1 LIVFFSL
8 NLKSIFYDYNEM
20 IIKLGIITAVLI
32 LGGMMFST
40 EITALFPNTSAS
52 LTDSLK
58 NDFNYL
64 NAKITDSAENRLDT
78 SIDKTIQSVSD
89 SVYEGITETGDKL
102 VENVNEKISEGI
114 TETGDKLVENVNEK
128 ISEGITETG
137 DNIKTGIIESSESS
151 KEILANEVS
160 DFNPF
165 SFIQNI
171 FKLD

>member
-1 LIVFFSL
+1 
-8 NLKSIFYDYNEM
+8 M

-40 EITALFPNTSAS
+40 EITTLFPNTSAS

-58 NDFNYL
+58 NDFNNL
-64 NAKITDSAENRLDT
+64 NAKITNSAENRLDT

-114 TETGDKLVENVNEK
+114 TETGD
-128 ISEGITETG
+128 
-137 DNIKTGIIESSESS
+137 NIKMGIIESGESS
-151 KEILANEVS
+151 KDILANEVS
-160 DFNPF
+160 NFDPF

-171 FKLD
+171 FKID

>member
-1 LIVFFSL
+1 
-8 NLKSIFYDYNEM
+8 M

-40 EITALFPNTSAS
+40 EITTLFPNTSTS

-58 NDFNYL
+58 NDFNNL
-64 NAKITDSAENRLDT
+64 NAKITNSAENRLDT

-114 TETGDKLVENVNEK
+114 TETGD
-128 ISEGITETG
+128 
-137 DNIKTGIIESSESS
+137 NIKMGIIESGESS
-151 KEILANEVS
+151 KDILANEVS
-160 DFNPF
+160 NFDPF

-171 FKLD
+171 FKID

>member
-1 LIVFFSL
+1 
-8 NLKSIFYDYNEM
+8 M

-40 EITALFPNTSAS
+40 EITSLFPNTSAS

-58 NDFNYL
+58 NDFNNL
-64 NAKITDSAENRLDT
+64 NAKITNSAENRLDT

-114 TETGDKLVENVNEK
+114 TETGD
-128 ISEGITETG
+128 
-137 DNIKTGIIESSESS
+137 NIKMGIIESGESS
-151 KEILANEVS
+151 KDILANEVS
-160 DFNPF
+160 NFDPF

-171 FKLD
+171 FKID